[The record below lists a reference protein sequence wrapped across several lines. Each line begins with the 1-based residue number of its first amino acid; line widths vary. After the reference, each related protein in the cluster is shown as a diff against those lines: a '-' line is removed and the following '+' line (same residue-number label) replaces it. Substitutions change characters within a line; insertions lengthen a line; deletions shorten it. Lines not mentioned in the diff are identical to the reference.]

1 MNTMRKWK
9 IKSSQRKRIGV
20 LLFDRFSNH
29 CLANA
34 VEPLRAANGLLGW
47 QAYDWCYLSADGAPV
62 ASSSGLPVSVQA
74 SLGRT
79 SGGDVLML
87 LPSYGCRSYAT
98 PDMLRALRQAATRFQ
113 VVAGLDM
120 GSWLMAAAGLLEGR
134 KATIHWDEIEEFH
147 EVFSEVQVQRERMVM
162 DGDRWS
168 CGGAMTSFELVQRMI
183 ANDHGEALRT
193 EVAALFMQDDGGGGD
208 EGLPRNPS
216 KTVAAALA
224 LMRDNQEHPLP
235 IPQIAC
241 KLGIGPRRLTALFQ
255 AELGAGPLRTYRRI
269 RLQTARRLVEKTGL
283 SVAEIAL
290 RCGYENASAMTRA
303 FGQEFGISPR
313 ALREKWVFKS

>member
-1 MNTMRKWK
+1 M
-9 IKSSQRKRIGV
+9 
-20 LLFDRFSNH
+20 LFDRFSNH

-34 VEPLRAANGLLGW
+34 VEPLRAANSLLGW

-62 ASSSGLPVSVQA
+62 KSSSGLPVSVQT
-74 SLGRT
+74 SLGRA

-113 VVAGLDM
+113 VIAALDM

-134 KATIHWDEIEEFH
+134 KATIHWDEIEDFH
-147 EVFSEVQVQRERMVM
+147 EAFPEVQVQRERMVM
-162 DGDRWS
+162 DGNCWS

-183 ANDHGEALRT
+183 AIDHGEALRT
-193 EVAALFMQDDGGGGD
+193 EVAALFMQDDGGSGD

-216 KTVAAALA
+216 NTVAAALA

-235 IPQIAC
+235 VPQIAQQ
-241 KLGIGPRRLTALFQ
+241 LGLKPRRMTALFQ
-255 AELGAGPLRTYRRI
+255 FELGTGPLRVYRRI

-283 SVAEIAL
+283 GVAEIAL
-290 RCGYENASAMTRA
+290 RGGYENASAMTRA
-303 FGQEFGISPR
+303 YRQEF
-313 ALREKWVFKS
+313 RETPQQARQRDQKNGGF